1 MTWPLYAKGG
11 AENGQ
16 VAEGLQEFSHGA
28 TVSEPSISPT
38 NPLLLFWENSGLQP
52 NNIIL
57 NASSTL
63 TSHHAVAL
71 VVLVSALSS
80 PMAPSRHFPT

>member
-1 MTWPLYAKGG
+1 MTWPLCAKGG

-16 VAEGLQEFSHGA
+16 VVEGLQEFSHGA
-28 TVSEPSISPT
+28 TASEPSISPT
-38 NPLLLFWENSGLQP
+38 NLLLLFWENSGLQS

-63 TSHHAVAL
+63 TSHHAIAL
-71 VVLVSALSS
+71 VVLVPALSS
-80 PMAPSRHFPT
+80 PMAPSSQFPT